1 MSISVTLP
9 EVNIS
14 EEELKLLLAIKLLDE
29 GLVSLGKASEIAGY
43 SEKAF
48 VEILLHKGIAP
59 IKYQNLDIDQ
69 ELSNA

>member
-14 EEELKLLLAIKLLDE
+14 EEELKLLLASKLLDE

-43 SEKAF
+43 SERAF
-48 VEILLHKGIAP
+48 TEILLHRGISP
-59 IKYQNLDIDQ
+59 LKYQNLGLTK

>member
-1 MSISVTLP
+1 MGISVKLP

-14 EEELKLLLAIKLLDE
+14 EEELKLLLAIKLFED

-48 VEILLHKGIAP
+48 AEILLHRGISP
-59 IKYQNLDIDQ
+59 IKYQNLNLDK

>member
-1 MSISVTLP
+1 MSKSVTLP
-9 EVNIS
+9 EINIS

-48 VEILLHKGIAP
+48 VEILLHRGIAP
-59 IKYQNLDIDQ
+59 IKYQNINLEK
-69 ELSNA
+69 ELTNA